1 MTRILLLTVA
11 LLIACCED
19 GERLECRNP
28 DGQAVRCPD
37 ADPKPVSLRFDD
49 APSCPAPYTARA
61 DSYVDHGG
69 ASHALSW
76 YLMMHALSGP
86 SHHHYRET
94 HVVHHYA
101 PRPVYVTRPAP
112 TGRGWVAS
120 SPSSGYTRPTPVS
133 YTRPMAP
140 LPRPAPVVVKPASG
154 WTWRS
159 TSAGTKAAPSPA
171 QSAPKSSGY
180 GYSTKP
186 SGASYK
192 PSAPASRPST
202 PSFRSSPSTSSFGGA
217 RTTGRS
223 GN

>member
-1 MTRILLLTVA
+1 MARMLIALCLLLVGCGDDA
-11 LLIACCED
+11 
-19 GERLECRNP
+19 GQLECRTA
-28 DGQAVRCPD
+28 DGQVVRCPD

-49 APSCPAPYTARA
+49 APSCPAPSTPRA

-76 YLMMHALSGP
+76 YLLMHSLSQP
-86 SHHHYRET
+86 TYRET

-112 TGRGWVAS
+112 SGRGWVAS
-120 SPSSGYTRPTPVS
+120 TPTSSYARPTPTTYV
-133 YTRPMAP
+133 A
-140 LPRPAPVVVKPASG
+140 PRPAPVPVVVKPASG

-159 TSAGTKAAPSPA
+159 TSSGTKMAPSPST
-171 QSAPKSSGY
+171 SAPKSAGY

-186 SGASYK
+186 SGATVR
-192 PSAPASRPST
+192 PSAPAPRPST
-202 PSFRSSPSTSSFGGA
+202 PAPSFRSSPSTSSFRSSGSSFGGS
-217 RTTGRS
+217 RR